1 MKKVSNIVLIIAVI
15 FLIGLLMTNSNSY
28 KRKLNDLSH
37 EKDSLIV
44 EYQKLKKVEDSLLS
58 LKNKTII
65 KYDTIIKTKYIIKD
79 ETDSIIDDVYT
90 WDEQRIDS
98 TIRAYKRPVR
108 N

>member
-28 KRKLNDLSH
+28 KCKLNNLRH

-44 EYQKLKKVEDSLLS
+44 EYQKIKKVEDSLLKI
-58 LKNKTII
+58 KNKTII
-65 KYDTIIKTKYIIKD
+65 KYDTIIKNKYIIKD

-90 WDEQRIDS
+90 WDEKRIDS
-98 TIRAYKRPVR
+98 TIRTYKRPTR